1 MTKEFLAGVKT
12 EGLVSMLKQ
21 HIISEWGGEQVD
33 IMFYPFSSLIWEE
46 FLLVN
51 NHHNLHHPCI
61 VYLVLCVPGVASSC
75 HASKIRHEDFRPS
88 DSSSVT
94 LVLPPSGF

>member
-61 VYLVLCVPGVASSC
+61 PCVVSFC
-75 HASKIRHEDFRPS
+75 CVCQVWNLHAMHGI
-88 DSSSVT
+88 
-94 LVLPPSGF
+94 